1 MGLKQCANCSEM
13 VDEAKAFC
21 PGCGAAMI
29 QEEERQQKSQF
40 EQLDNTVQFG
50 QTMYN
55 QMLSDMGLNL
65 SATPPPAEKKVEVI
79 APAVQTVPPA
89 AAKPAKAAQ
98 PAAKP
103 KAAPAAPSS
112 NKKWYI
118 LGALLVIVIV
128 VLTLAATV
136 LLYALWTG
144 YRF

>member
-1 MGLKQCANCSEM
+1 MGLKQCTKCSEM

-21 PGCGAAMI
+21 PGCGNAFVE
-29 QEEERQQKSQF
+29 EEERQQKSEF
-40 EQLDNTVQFG
+40 ERSENTVQFG

-65 SATPPPAEKKVEVI
+65 TPTPPPAEKRVEVI
-79 APAVQTVPPA
+79 APAVPT
-89 AAKPAKAAQ
+89 AAKPAAAEPAKQ
-98 PAAKP
+98 PVHVPAKP
-103 KAAPAAPSS
+103 SG

-118 LGALLVIVIV
+118 LGGILVVVIVI
-128 VLTLAATV
+128 LTLAATA

>member
-21 PGCGAAMI
+21 PGCGAALVE
-29 QEEERQQKSQF
+29 EEERQQKSQF

-65 SATPPPAEKKVEVI
+65 SATPPPAEKRVEVI
-79 APAVQTVPPA
+79 APAAPAA
-89 AAKPAKAAQ
+89 AAKPAKAA
-98 PAAKP
+98 PVAEKP
-103 KAAPAAPSS
+103 KAAPVKAPS

-128 VLTLAATV
+128 VLTLAATA